1 MSAVFKKC
9 PSPLIFV
16 MTLNTISDWRKNF
29 RGNFV
34 KIKFWDE
41 NVHVWCF
48 SKNYLAKKNNK
59 KLECLFSEFSLNPIL
74 GVVFGPA
81 FRVGVCKSASTNLT
95 YDWEKL
101 ESRNY
106 VHPPMYAFEIYKK
119 MFADMSIFLM
129 ASTTRHSRETEYFV
143 NF

>member
-9 PSPLIFV
+9 LSPLIFV

-74 GVVFGPA
+74 SVVFGPA

-101 ESRNY
+101 ESRNS
-106 VHPPMYAFEIYKK
+106 VIMYTLLCMLSKYTKRCLLIWAFFWWRPLPDVVVKLNI
-119 MFADMSIFLM
+119 S
-129 ASTTRHSRETEYFV
+129 
-143 NF
+143 